1 MLLFVL
7 AFGCLCLLLCDAAFF
22 AVFVLVVVGSVDL
35 AVGFGGIWC
44 HSGEF
49 GAPAVGF

>member
-1 MLLFVL
+1 MMIAGFPALLLLFVL

-35 AVGFGGIWC
+35 T
-44 HSGEF
+44 
-49 GAPAVGF
+49 